1 MHAFA
6 TSRLDFCNS
15 LYYGLPNRLIK
26 KHQIVQNAAARLISL
41 SRKHDH
47 VTPLLKELHWLPV
60 EYRIQF
66 KILFS
71 TFKCINNT
79 AHVYLQ
85 DLVRFYIPKRLLRSS
100 SKNYLEN
107 SHTIYTWLWVQSVFG
122 SSTNI
127 MELSIKYH

>member
-1 MHAFA
+1 MHAFVI
-6 TSRLDFCNS
+6 SRLDFCNS

-26 KHQIVQNAAARLISL
+26 KLQIVQNAAARLISL
-41 SRKHDH
+41 SQKHDH
-47 VTPLLKELHWLPV
+47 ITSLLKEQHWLPV

-66 KILFS
+66 KILFL

-100 SKNYLEN
+100 SKNYLET
-107 SHTIYTWLWVQSVFG
+107 SHTIYVAMDTERFR
-122 SSTNI
+122 
-127 MELSIKYH
+127 